1 MKLALSLVLLLAL
14 SFGQE
19 DDTDAVQV
27 ELDDDESEMTLD
39 DVEDL
44 EETDEVVNMNLEG
57 MWELNLEEA
66 GSAEDSTADE
76 IMTSD
81 LLEELSDLQ
90 DIYEDMEDFETVTID
105 GVEYTK
111 EEIAQQIEDL
121 ETEIHDTEVAE
132 AALDVDI
139 LYYYLENPGN
149 ILDYNEAME
158 AIDGLLAVMNDED
171 LVTIDSVE
179 YTKQD
184 IEDFK
189 TQAEINKNNAL
200 LQLRVDT
207 VNELEVDN
215 SEDSVETL
223 ISGVQQILFWLDD
236 GETVEVDEEVMG
248 EDELDK
254 YIEENKQVLVDMDE
268 GKELED
274 HIDDVA
280 LEFLKEKVEIDD
292 YTDENEEI
300 EEVLA
305 LTDNGV
311 DINGKI
317 YSSED
322 LQDIIDTNLG
332 LIQDLEVAYMA
343 ENIMEVFFD
352 KQEAIRLSIE
362 DYEEGIALIQ
372 RLVDMMDSTDVVVLD
387 SDEYTQAEL
396 IVLIEEA
403 ENYSD
408 SQNLL
413 AVIESLEENIFSDPP
428 TSEEIEDE
436 IALLEEALTFMD
448 PEAKITIDEVTY
460 SYDEI
465 EDLVVEYEVLLE
477 ETLNNE
483 ALQNELG
490 DVQFLL
496 NMFEGTATAEDLE
509 LLVVELEELKEE
521 MEDGDTIVTSEGE
534 ILGEDEINDIIEDT
548 EELLE
553 ELDDGEEELLDEEDE
568 VFVLSDAFLA

>member
-81 LLEELSDLQ
+81 LLEELRDLQ

-236 GETVEVDEEVMG
+236 EETVEVDEEVMG

>member
-1 MKLALSLVLLLAL
+1 MKLALSLFLLLAL

-19 DDTDAVQV
+19 DDTDAIQV

-44 EETDEVVNMNLEG
+44 EATDETVNMNLEG

-81 LLEELSDLQ
+81 LLEELRDLE
-90 DIYEDMEDFETVTID
+90 DIYEDMENFETVTID
-105 GVEYTK
+105 GIEYTK

-158 AIDGLLAVMNDED
+158 AVDELLAVMNDED
-171 LVTIDSVE
+171 IVTIDSVE
-179 YTKQD
+179 YNKQQ

-189 TQAEINKNNAL
+189 AQAEVNKNNAL

-207 VNELEVDN
+207 VNGLVIDD

-223 ISGVQQILFWLDD
+223 ISGVEQILFWLDD
-236 GETVEVDEEVMG
+236 GETVEVEGEIMG
-248 EDELDK
+248 EDELNEF
-254 YIEENKQVLVDMDE
+254 IEEYDQVLYDMDE

-274 HIDDVA
+274 QIEDVA
-280 LEFLKEKVEIDD
+280 VEFLKEKIRIDD

-300 EEVLA
+300 EEVMS
-305 LTDNGV
+305 LTEDDV
-311 DINGKI
+311 EINGEI
-317 YSSED
+317 YTSEA
-322 LQDIIDTNLG
+322 LQAIIDTNLG
-332 LIQDLEVAYMA
+332 LIQDLQVAYMA
-343 ENIMEVFFD
+343 EDIMEVFLD
-352 KQEAIRLSIE
+352 KQEAIRLSSE

-372 RLVDMMDSTDVVVLD
+372 RLVDIMDSTDVVVLD
-387 SDEYTQAEL
+387 SDEYTQADL
-396 IVLIEEA
+396 IILIEEA

-413 AVIESLEENIFSDPP
+413 ATITSLEENIFSDPP

-436 IALLEEALTFMD
+436 IVLLEEALTFMD
-448 PEAKITIDEVTY
+448 PEAKITIDGVTY
-460 SYDEI
+460 SYEEI
-465 EDLVVEYEVLLE
+465 EALVEEYEILLV

-496 NMFEGTATAEDLE
+496 DMFEGTATAEDLE
-509 LLVVELEELKEE
+509 LLIVELEELQAE
-521 MEDGDTIVTSEGE
+521 MEDGDTILTSDGD
-534 ILGEDEINDIIEDT
+534 ILGEDEIGDIIEDT
-548 EELLE
+548 EVLLDQLE
-553 ELDDGEEELLDEEDE
+553 DGEEELLDEEDD
-568 VFVLSDAFLA
+568 VSVLSDAFLA